1 MDKKVSFKA
10 ISVLIFLIICIS
22 VGIKYGLDLKNLNEV
37 RAIESSR
44 IVFLDNYKS
53 NKALAE
59 SYLQVYEI
67 VDENSY
73 QNIKNDMYEK
83 FSTKMRNEI
92 FPTVNYS
99 GIPLHTM
106 KTEVIKIIGTNNEK
120 GVNIFLVEYNLKAIN
135 YDQNIT
141 NLIDIENGVI
151 MKVTRIK

>member
-1 MDKKVSFKA
+1 MKTYIKIGLVILF
-10 ISVLIFLIICIS
+10 IVLC
-22 VGIKYGLDLKNLNEV
+22 VGVGVKYGMDINYKNELN
-37 RAIESSR
+37 AIYSSR
-44 IVFLDNYKS
+44 DTSLDSYKT

-120 GVNIFLVEYNLKAIN
+120 GVNTFLVEYNLKAIN

>member
-1 MDKKVSFKA
+1 MKTYLKIGAVILF
-10 ISVLIFLIICIS
+10 IVLCIG
-22 VGIKYGLDLKNLNEV
+22 VGVKYGMDIHYKNELN
-37 RAIESSR
+37 AIYSSR
-44 IVFLDNYKS
+44 DISLDNYRG

-83 FSTKMRNEI
+83 FSTSMRNEI
-92 FPTVNYS
+92 FPTVNYT

-106 KTEVIKIIGTNNEK
+106 KTEVIKIIGTNNVK
-120 GVNIFLVEYNLKAIN
+120 GINTFLVEYNLKAIN

-151 MKVTRIK
+151 TKVTRIK

>member
-1 MDKKVSFKA
+1 MKTYIKIGAVILF
-10 ISVLIFLIICIS
+10 IVLC
-22 VGIKYGLDLKNLNEV
+22 VGIGVKYGMDISYKNELN
-37 RAIESSR
+37 AIYSSR
-44 IVFLDNYKS
+44 DTSLDNHKS

-120 GVNIFLVEYNLKAIN
+120 GVNTFLVEYNLKAIN

-151 MKVTRIK
+151 TKVTRIK